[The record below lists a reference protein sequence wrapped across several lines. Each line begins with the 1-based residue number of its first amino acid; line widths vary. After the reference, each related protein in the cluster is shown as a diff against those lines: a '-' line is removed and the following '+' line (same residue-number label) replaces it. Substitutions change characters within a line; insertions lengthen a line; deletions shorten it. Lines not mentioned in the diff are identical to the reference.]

1 MKIVRYSIGRKTEYG
16 ILQAKDSRI
25 ERIAGTPYRG
35 IKGTGEF
42 HKLSE
47 VKLLA
52 PCLPSKVVAIGLNYY
67 SHAKEVKMEVPK
79 EPLAFFKPST
89 SVIGPE
95 DKIIR
100 PKGCEQLDYE
110 AELGVVIGKRATRVS
125 KADAMKYVLGYVSFN
140 DVTARDWQ
148 RIDKQWTR
156 AKGSDTFSPLGPW
169 IETDLD
175 PASVT
180 VEAYLNG
187 KRVQQ
192 GNTRDLVFDV
202 PALISFITN
211 SITLLPGDVIA
222 TGTPA
227 GIAPMQTGDVI
238 EIKCSGIGTLKN
250 TVA

>member
-1 MKIVRYSIGRKTEYG
+1 MKIVRYSIGRKTAYG
-16 ILQAKDSRI
+16 ILKDNRI

-35 IKGTGEF
+35 IKGTKEYR
-42 HKLSE
+42 KLSE

-52 PCLPSKVVAIGLNYY
+52 PCLPSKVIAIGLNYY

-79 EPLAFFKPST
+79 EPLMFYKPST

-95 DKIIR
+95 EKIVR

-110 AELGVVIGKRATRVS
+110 AEFGVVIGKTATRVS
-125 KADAMKYVLGYVSFN
+125 KADAMKYVLGYVCFN

-148 RIDKQWTR
+148 RIDKQWSR

-175 PASVT
+175 PANVT

-192 GNTRDLVFDV
+192 GNTSDLVFDV

-238 EIKCSGIGTLKN
+238 EIKCSGIGKLKN